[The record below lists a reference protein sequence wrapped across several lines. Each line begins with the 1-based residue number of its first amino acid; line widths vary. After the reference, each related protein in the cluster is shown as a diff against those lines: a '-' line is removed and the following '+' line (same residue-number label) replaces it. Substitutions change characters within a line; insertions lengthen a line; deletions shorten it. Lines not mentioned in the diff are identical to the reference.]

1 MNANYWSDR
10 YQRKKTAWD
19 LGEVSSPLVEI
30 FKDIEK
36 NAKILIPGCGN
47 AYEAEYLFNLG
58 YKNVHIIDLA
68 IEPLETFKKRN
79 ESFPLKQI
87 ILGDFFEHS
96 GQYDFIIE
104 QTFFCAIQPALRTNY
119 VLKTHEL
126 LKPKGELLGVLFDR
140 DFEGG
145 PPFGGRKE
153 DYKTLF
159 SEVFEEVKIQN
170 SLHSIQPR
178 LGAEVTIRCVK

>member
-1 MNANYWSDR
+1 MNANYWSAR
-10 YQRKKTAWD
+10 YQSKKTGWD
-19 LGEVSSPLVEI
+19 LGEVSTPLLEI
-30 FKDIEK
+30 FKGIKK

-47 AYEAEYLFNLG
+47 AYEAEYLFNIG

-68 IEPLETFKKRN
+68 IEPLEAFKKRN
-79 ESFPLKQI
+79 ESFPHEQI

-96 GQYDFIIE
+96 GLYDVIIE
-104 QTFFCAIQPALRTNY
+104 QTFFCAIQPALRKTY

-140 DFEGG
+140 EFEGG
-145 PPFGGRKE
+145 PPFGGRKA

-159 SEVFEEVKIQN
+159 SEVFEEVKIQK
-170 SLHSIQPR
+170 SLHSILPR
-178 LGAEVTIRCVK
+178 NGVEVTIKCIK

>member
-58 YKNVHIIDLA
+58 YKNVHIIDFA

-79 ESFPLKQI
+79 ESFPHKQI